1 MSDLLTMAADLYG
14 LEFGK
19 TSYDDII
26 MITAFLLA
34 VMAIYLIIQLF
45 RGFISR

>member
-19 TSYDDII
+19 TAYDDLI
-26 MITAFLLA
+26 MITALILA

-45 RGFISR
+45 RGFIK

>member
-1 MSDLLTMAADLYG
+1 MSDLLSMAAGLYG

-19 TSYDDII
+19 TSYDDLI
-26 MITAFLLA
+26 MITALILA

-45 RGFISR
+45 RGFIK

>member
-1 MSDLLTMAADLYG
+1 MSDLLSMAADLYG

-19 TSYDDII
+19 TSYDDLI
-26 MITAFLLA
+26 MITALILA

-45 RGFISR
+45 RGFIK

>member
-1 MSDLLTMAADLYG
+1 MSDLLSMAANLYG

-19 TSYDDII
+19 TSYDDLI
-26 MITAFLLA
+26 MITALILA

-45 RGFISR
+45 RGFIK

>member
-1 MSDLLTMAADLYG
+1 MYDLLSMAADLYG

-19 TSYDDII
+19 TSYDDLI
-26 MITAFLLA
+26 MITALILA

-45 RGFISR
+45 RGFIR